1 MYKRQNIYV
10 VVQYC
15 FIIWLFALVVCLQTP
30 GFNRGYWSDFEE
42 FVRELVLPD
51 SAVALDEPPP
61 LSPPFK
67 DVYVITGPLFLPSKE
82 ASRESA
88 AGELQP

>member
-1 MYKRQNIYV
+1 M
-10 VVQYC
+10 
-15 FIIWLFALVVCLQTP
+15 FALVVCLQTP